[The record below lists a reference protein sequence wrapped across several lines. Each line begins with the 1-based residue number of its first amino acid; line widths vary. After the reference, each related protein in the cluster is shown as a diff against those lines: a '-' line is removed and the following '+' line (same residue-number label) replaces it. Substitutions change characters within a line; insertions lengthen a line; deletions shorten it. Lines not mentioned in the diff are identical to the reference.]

1 MVWSDGIFSMEGSI
15 APVPDLLQICR
26 DHDAVLIIDD
36 SHATGVLGR
45 TGRNFGAGM
54 SGGTAYVLDLV
65 TALVNVDA
73 VRTNELALDPLD
85 DEDASLVEQ
94 LLRAHHE
101 ETGSPVAAQ
110 LLDDFPQTR
119 ARFTRLL
126 PTEYARVRR
135 ALAQAEADGLDP
147 AAPGVWDTILE
158 VARG

>member
-1 MVWSDGIFSMEGSI
+1 MTGGT
-15 APVPDLLQICR
+15 
-26 DHDAVLIIDD
+26 VL
-36 SHATGVLGR
+36 VLGR

-65 TALVNVDA
+65 PALVNTDA
-73 VRTNELALDPLD
+73 VRTNELSLDPLD
-85 DEDASLVEQ
+85 DEDAALVER

-110 LLDDFPQTR
+110 LLDDLPQTR